1 MKTNFSALYVLAKF
15 MESIDVD
22 HLQPVLSCLVSSLAP
37 GSSVL
42 SSAIVGLVVW
52 CSVVWCGVV

>member
-52 CSVVWCGVV
+52 CSVV